1 MPTESAT
8 PAEPAEDPRAVELLR
23 RVPYGRVVTSMRAL
37 PFLAVAR
44 HIVVRGRVLLRMHA
58 GFNHHQVCHG
68 SVVAYGADNFG
79 SGSGPGSGPGPDS
92 GSGSDDATLWSVQFT
107 GTAELFEPTTD
118 ELELFGRG
126 PHYVNGELF
135 DPVYLRIEPQFT
147 TVHTLSGTP
156 EQRCA
161 YAL

>member
-1 MPTESAT
+1 MPTE
-8 PAEPAEDPRAVELLR
+8 PAEPAEPAEGPCAVELLR

-58 GFNHHQVCHG
+58 GFNHHQACHG

-79 SGSGPGSGPGPDS
+79 C
-92 GSGSDDATLWSVQFT
+92 GSDDATLWSVQFT
-107 GTAELFEPTTD
+107 GTAELFEPATD

-126 PHYVNGELF
+126 PHHVNGELF
-135 DPVYLRIEPQFT
+135 DPVYMRIEPQFT

-156 EQRCA
+156 EQRYA